1 MKVTQDHP
9 HELVGVGSGT
19 NWEGPSHP
27 QFMDPRSPQSFLPYL
42 LPPPSSGPSLPTH
55 ITQILI
61 ITISMSC
68 FLAEPNYGVVQ
79 A

>member
-1 MKVTQDHP
+1 MKVKQDHP
-9 HELVGVGSGT
+9 RELVGVGSGT
-19 NWEGPSHP
+19 NREGPSHP
-27 QFMDPRSPQSFLPYL
+27 PFMDPRNPQSFLPYL
-42 LPPPSSGPSLPTH
+42 LPPPSSRPSLTTH

-61 ITISMSC
+61 ITISLSC